1 MPDSDYLKPT
11 IEGIFEDCPRFR
23 VLVVGRSGVGK
34 SSLINAAFK
43 VDLANVSKLRP
54 GFSNIEQEITTPE
67 NPLFVLH
74 DSQGYEPG
82 ETQNLG
88 TLKAFIES
96 RSNMPRLADRLHAI
110 WLCIEIPIAGGRVT
124 ETGDEALL
132 KLRSELPPSLPFI
145 VVFTKY
151 DQFVSA
157 KEYELLNSLNNLDD
171 MTDDEVEQTVQS
183 RLGQDFADLC
193 LDKLRKVSPE
203 LPLWVYVSAD
213 ARYTETL
220 KGLLGLTHKHIVD
233 SVSIILASAQR
244 VDATAKIDASI
255 AVGRKSMTISMQ
267 ACKISLT
274 FSCRILEGPCFQH
287 ALSWKDVEGMFASFA
302 Y

>member
-1 MPDSDYLKPT
+1 M
-11 IEGIFEDCPRFR
+11 
-23 VLVVGRSGVGK
+23 
-34 SSLINAAFK
+34 
-43 VDLANVSKLRP
+43 
-54 GFSNIEQEITTPE
+54 
-67 NPLFVLH
+67 
-74 DSQGYEPG
+74 
-82 ETQNLG
+82 
-88 TLKAFIES
+88 
-96 RSNMPRLADRLHAI
+96 
-110 WLCIEIPIAGGRVT
+110 
-124 ETGDEALL
+124 
-132 KLRSELPPSLPFI
+132 PFI

-203 LPLWVYVSAD
+203 LPLWVYVSGNYCKSSRYQLFPLSNFNLVAD

-255 AVGRKSMTISMQ
+255 A
-267 ACKISLT
+267 
-274 FSCRILEGPCFQH
+274 
-287 ALSWKDVEGMFASFA
+287 
-302 Y
+302 